1 MDFSGM
7 DFVTVLFYR
16 VDFCTAHSSQLSV
29 WRVNCSF
36 LFEAIDLLL
45 LRLFI
50 DWFWLSTYHTITLLR
65 HHRFTDRFILLYSMV
80 LKPGFTGSFILS
92 PTHLFYFY
100 SFIAKLL
107 QGLITNLNLFI
118 KGNWFV
124 CHVTIL
130 LKACLTFFLWS
141 LCIISYECFMAFLT
155 IA

>member
-16 VDFCTAHSSQLSV
+16 VHFCTAHSSQLSV
-29 WRVNCSF
+29 WRENCSF

-65 HHRFTDRFILLYSMV
+65 HHRFTDRFILLYNMV

-92 PTHLFYFY
+92 PTHTSSTFTV
-100 SFIAKLL
+100 LL
-107 QGLITNLNLFI
+107 QNFFKGSSQISTFSSKAIGL
-118 KGNWFV
+118 
-124 CHVTIL
+124 HVMWQ
-130 LKACLTFFLWS
+130 FFSKLV
-141 LCIISYECFMAFLT
+141 
-155 IA
+155 